1 MTSEERI
8 KICEKCKLVKMDP
21 TYGPVCDSSKWMNP
35 RTGEISRIPKSGWI
49 RGCGCKIRYK
59 ARNPSSRCV
68 CGKW

>member
-8 KICEKCKLVKMDP
+8 KICEKCKMVKMDP

-49 RGCGCKIRYK
+49 RGCGCKLRWRSK
-59 ARNPSSRCV
+59 NPGAHCV
-68 CGKW
+68 AGKW